1 MGDGQRG
8 ETVGGSVGA
17 GVSAREVGCVK
28 GGSTPSSGAYRE
40 TDLGVGEAMEK
51 FVGGSGG
58 CGRPGWGGQRWQ
70 ETNYVAKL
78 PRLDIL
84 GVSMSRYDA
93 PWDVGVGV
101 VCCSTF
107 SCIRHLLS
115 AMLHHL
121 LRLRRRNTGC
131 HQCKPWRKACVH
143 WMLQTWRLT
152 LLFRTLQTWPEWG
165 RRWPDVH
172 SRVHLLHRSL
182 RR

>member
-101 VCCSTF
+101 VCCSTL
-107 SCIRHLLS
+107 SCIMRRLLP

-121 LRLRRRNTGC
+121 LRPRWRNTGC
-131 HQCKPWRKACVH
+131 HQCKPWRRACVH
-143 WMLQTWRLT
+143 WKLQTWRLP
-152 LLFRTLQTWPEWG
+152 LLFLSV
-165 RRWPDVH
+165 RRSPDVH
-172 SRVHLLHRSL
+172 WLLHLLHRSL